1 MSDPRDPRDPRDAF
15 DARLQARERLVPPF
29 EDDAGLEP
37 PAELD
42 QIVVARARRALRD
55 DRAAEGSPSRPW
67 LPSWGV
73 PVAIAATLVLSF
85 ALVLQMSGVEDV
97 RREVAVLQPPAA
109 APARPAAAPPDAVP
123 SPAPPQPQPEL
134 ARSAAP
140 RSRSLAAGTP
150 TRAEAAAAAPE
161 PATLEERAARPAAM
175 PQAAAKSRAGANA
188 ADAAVAVGAA
198 GAAENVAAATGLAAA
213 APAAPP
219 PPPPDIRDDPDRWLR
234 QIAELRAD
242 GQLQA
247 ARRELAAFAA
257 RHPSHAIPPDLVD
270 LLPR

>member
-97 RREVAVLQPPAA
+97 RREVAVLQPPSA
-109 APARPAAAPPDAVP
+109 APARPPAEPPDVAP
-123 SPAPPQPQPEL
+123 SPAPPQPQPQM

-140 RSRSLAAGTP
+140 PSRSLAAGAP
-150 TRAEAAAAAPE
+150 RSAEVAAPE
-161 PATLEERAARPAAM
+161 PAALQERAARPAAL
-175 PQAAAKSRAGANA
+175 PQAAAKSRAGDGA
-188 ADAAVAVGAA
+188 ADAASAA
-198 GAAENVAAATGLAAA
+198 GAAETVAAATGLAAA
-213 APAAPP
+213 VPAAPP
-219 PPPPDIRDDPDRWLR
+219 PPPPDVRDDPDRWLR

-242 GQLQA
+242 GQLEA

-257 RHPSHAIPPDLVD
+257 RHPTHAIPPDLAE